1 MKNRT
6 PPPHKPWSHRFSQI
20 LFPKPRDQKQLV
32 KFLRMAKDRKLLN
45 PDSLAMIEGVLKV
58 AEMKARDI
66 MIPRAQMII
75 AEYDATVQQTIPIVT
90 ESAHSRFPVIGESRD
105 KVIGILLAKDL
116 LQYVFEEKQEKI
128 QIKDILRPAFF
139 IPESKRLEVL
149 LKEFRLN
156 RNHMAIVID
165 EYGTVSGLITIE
177 DILEQIVGNIEDEYD
192 ITHQELNIQSL
203 GQNEYTIRALT
214 PLDEFN
220 EYFGT
225 HISEEECDTIGGYL
239 IQQLGH
245 MPRRGES
252 IKIDAM
258 QITVTLASKRQIQ
271 WLRLKKNTE
280 S

>member
-1 MKNRT
+1 MNKKNRPRKSWT
-6 PPPHKPWSHRFSQI
+6 DRLSQA
-20 LFPKPRDQKQLV
+20 LLPKPRDQKQLV
-32 KFLRMAKDRKLLN
+32 KFLRMTKDRKLLN

-66 MIPRAQMII
+66 MISRAQMII

-116 LQYVFEEKQEKI
+116 LQYIFEEKQEKI

-165 EYGTVSGLITIE
+165 EYGTVAGLITIE
-177 DILEQIVGNIEDEYD
+177 DILEQIVGEIEDEYD
-192 ITHQELNIQSL
+192 ITNQEPNIQPL
-203 GQNEYTIRALT
+203 GQNEYTIKALT

-225 HISEEECDTIGGYL
+225 KISEQECDTIGGYL

-245 MPRRGES
+245 MPKRGES
-252 IKIDAM
+252 IKMDTL
-258 QITVTLASKRQIQ
+258 QITVALASKRQIQ
-271 WLRLKKNTE
+271 WLRLKKNIE